1 MATPKN
7 SNKSAGTVHSPS
19 VDDHPSFTETIG
31 RETGAASD
39 ALHGAKD
46 QVKAK
51 VAELGTDVQQAA
63 FKQVG
68 ALQKST
74 ADGINGFADAVEDA
88 GRVFADR
95 ESEKTARL
103 MQEAAST
110 LRGLGG
116 SLANKPIADVV
127 EDVRSYGRAHPAIL
141 VGGAMLA
148 GMAIGRLM
156 RSAPVASP
164 SRDNGRQRLATI
176 DTRGPVD
183 PDLPPAETVGL
194 AGGEL

>member
-7 SNKSAGTVHSPS
+7 SKKSAGIDHPSS

-31 RETGAASD
+31 REAGAASD

-51 VAELGTDVQQAA
+51 VAELGTDVQQVA

-68 ALQKST
+68 ALQKNT
-74 ADGINGFADAVEDA
+74 ADGINGFADSIEDA

-95 ESEKTARL
+95 ESARTARL

-127 EDVRSYGRAHPAIL
+127 EDVRSYGRAHPTIL

-148 GMAIGRLM
+148 GVAIGRLM
-156 RSAPVASP
+156 RSAPV
-164 SRDNGRQRLATI
+164 SRSGDNAGRGLAAT
-176 DTRGPVD
+176 DTPRRFD
-183 PDLPPAETVGL
+183 PELPAAEAAGL